1 MNELIQRIWKRKR
14 FSYKQLVLGVL
25 GGLLGVLVL
34 VSLVVVYSELSVKNL
49 ETVSRGSG
57 NRAETVAGRSDKCAE
72 TQSFNRGG
80 VFSEDGIELFD
91 DREWSRNTLRNAE
104 EETYDYSFLW
114 KRFAVYM
121 LFTGTGFA
129 AAAYLFYRSLQRLMR
144 SAVMELEKDAAV
156 EEKQIQMEESNT
168 VLMENGRKLQE
179 MILQKQDKLQEMFEM
194 RLLKGDVTLWEEY
207 DEYIEGFGLHP
218 LSYYATL
225 VAVLDLREENE
236 AQDNV
241 KEDAIC
247 LKIVEEMPKHL
258 KSLAWLPPIY
268 NACAVIAIVGE
279 EDKTLLFDRIQ
290 EYYTGL
296 QKYTEDVYGCR
307 ILMGVS
313 ATHSNP
319 KEVRK
324 AYKESVRALTKSE
337 AGKQEKRTAPEYAPT
352 DCRFYFEGG
361 SASGIPYNAEY
372 EKKMQGGI
380 KNIDKVQCYKA
391 ADAFFRYLSEG
402 NCNQDEIMVYT
413 LRFVNAILLT
423 AMEVKVDPETV
434 FPEGLRK
441 MYDDLLEILEPS
453 RERRYIKKNLVD
465 PILEIRR
472 NLMQKRSYSILED
485 VEQLIREHRGNI
497 SLAECAEIMEVHP
510 SYIWKSLKEEKGKSF
525 SDFLEEYKLEEAKRL
540 LLNTTMTVAEIASAL
555 NYTNA
560 QNFIRFFSK
569 STGVTPGK
577 FRKLY

>member
-1 MNELIQRIWKRKR
+1 MNELIQRIWKKNKIL
-14 FSYKQLVLGVL
+14 YKQMILGAL
-25 GGLLGVLVL
+25 GGLFGALALVAF
-34 VSLVVVYSELSVKNL
+34 VVVYSNL
-49 ETVSRGSG
+49 AVESLGTVSRESG
-57 NRAETVAGRSDKCAE
+57 NRAEAVADRSDKYAK
-72 TQSFNRGG
+72 TPIFNRGG
-80 VFSEDGIELFD
+80 YFPTSDDELYD
-91 DREWSRNTLRNAE
+91 DRERSRNVLCNITE
-104 EETYDYSFLW
+104 EVQGGFFPW
-114 KRFAVYM
+114 KRFIAYM
-121 LFTGTGFA
+121 LLTGAGFA
-129 AAAYLFYRSLQRLMR
+129 AAAYLLYRLLRKLIKS
-144 SAVMELEKDAAV
+144 VITEPEKDV
-156 EEKQIQMEESNT
+156 TGEGERHYIEESHNILMEEN
-168 VLMENGRKLQE
+168 RKLQE
-179 MILQKQDKLQEMFEM
+179 MVLQKQDKLQEMFVM
-194 RLLKGDVTLWEEY
+194 RLLKGDITLWEEY
-207 DEYIEGFGLHP
+207 DEYIEGFGLQP
-218 LSYYATL
+218 LRYYVVL
-225 VAVLDLREENE
+225 VAVLDLREEKGS
-236 AQDNV
+236 QDNV
-241 KEDAIC
+241 REDAVC
-247 LKIVEEMPKHL
+247 LKIVEEMPEYL
-258 KSLAWLPPIY
+258 KNLAWLPPIY

-279 EDKTLLFDRIQ
+279 EDKALLFDRIQ
-290 EYYTGL
+290 EYYAGL

-313 ATHSNP
+313 ATHNNP

-324 AYKESVRALTKSE
+324 AYKESVRALTRSE
-337 AGKQEKRTAPEYAPT
+337 AGKQEKGTYPEYLPT
-352 DCRFYFEGG
+352 DCRFYFGGG

-380 KNIDKVQCYKA
+380 KNIDKVQCYRA

-423 AMEVKVDPETV
+423 AMEVKVDPEAV

-441 MYDDLLEILEPS
+441 MYDDILEILEPS

-485 VEQLIREHRGNI
+485 VEQLIREHKGNI
-497 SLAECAEIMEVHP
+497 SLAECAEIMDMHP

-540 LLNTTMTVAEIASAL
+540 LLNTTMTVAEIALAL